1 MGAAFVA
8 LYINMSAIK
17 DGRYPI
23 ELDKERHLLF
33 SLNALDE
40 IQDKFGGFDKLGEI
54 MDGKDKLKNVRW
66 LLTLLINE
74 GAEEEEQLTEK
85 QVGKLIHTGNFINVQ
100 QAIFRAFTIGNN
112 GGQETQVEQ
121 ENDEEEE
128 NEKNSQSEQVK

>member
-1 MGAAFVA
+1 
-8 LYINMSAIK
+8 MSAIK

-40 IQDKFGGFDKLGEI
+40 IQDKFGGFDKLHEI

-74 GAEEEEQLTEK
+74 GAAEDEEQLTEK
-85 QVGKLIHTGNFINVQ
+85 QVGKLIHTGNFVNVQ
-100 QAIFRAFTIGNN
+100 QAIYRAFAVGNN
-112 GGQETQVEQ
+112 GGQPTEVADPED
-121 ENDEEEE
+121 DEEEDT
-128 NEKNSQSEQVK
+128 EKNSQSGQVK